1 MDRHVN
7 KKSNVSCSVV
17 LAAAVFGLVGAAHGA
32 VRLAAPP
39 GTLPASGITSGT
51 VQSNGMSLSEAVE
64 SVRRRGNVER
74 VISAETRVRN
84 GREVHYIRVM
94 TKDGKVQTV
103 QVRGR
108 SRG

>member
-1 MDRHVN
+1 MDGTLNR
-7 KKSNVSCSVV
+7 K
-17 LAAAVFGLVGAAHGA
+17 LAYFILTAAALVPAGQPNAAIRSPSVPQENA
-32 VRLAAPP
+32 VAIDSGPYAA
-39 GTLPASGITSGT
+39 
-51 VQSNGMSLSEAVE
+51 QQNGMTLAEAVE

-94 TKDGKVQTV
+94 TKDGRVQTV

-108 SRG
+108 SVN